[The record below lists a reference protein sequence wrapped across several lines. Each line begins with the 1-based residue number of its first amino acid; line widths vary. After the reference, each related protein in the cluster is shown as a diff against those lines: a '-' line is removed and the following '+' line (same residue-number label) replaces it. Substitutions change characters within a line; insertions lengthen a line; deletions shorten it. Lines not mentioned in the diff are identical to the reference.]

1 MVLKWNTEDC
11 FSGRMKLSPDGM
23 LIYRKEWKATT
34 TINMWVNL
42 MLMISRKFNIEASR
56 KGGKWNNK
64 CLKREKETDK

>member
-1 MVLKWNTEDC
+1 
-11 FSGRMKLSPDGM
+11 M
-23 LIYRKEWKATT
+23 LIYRKEWKATAM
-34 TINMWVNL
+34 INMWVNL